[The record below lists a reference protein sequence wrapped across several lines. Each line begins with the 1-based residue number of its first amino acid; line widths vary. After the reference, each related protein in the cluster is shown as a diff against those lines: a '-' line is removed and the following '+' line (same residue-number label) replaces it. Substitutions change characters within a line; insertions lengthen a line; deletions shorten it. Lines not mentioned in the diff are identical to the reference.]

1 MEDIRI
7 EIEEE
12 REIRKG
18 GEMLGHHRKFRRGDG
33 GRGESFSPPEGEVPV
48 FARSSGDSEDYF
60 EQFCKQK
67 DIACERVPTGKE
79 KTNDF
84 LFWPSGQEV
93 AVEVKWRERGG
104 ITENNGIYS
113 SNPGHWVDRKI
124 QESVS
129 GKRSQLKESW
139 EQGTPTMLVLLGSDI
154 IYRVYP
160 EDIEWGMHGCPV
172 VVLELPLMRNIGTKN
187 AHEHRMNSPAPDRR
201 RLSAVACLLS
211 YRKEYR
217 EDAGTEVYHRLY
229 IKHNPYADHPLKKEW
244 VEDIDYS
251 ITDSLWRIKDGERC

>member
-18 GEMLGHHRKFRRGDG
+18 GEMLGHHRKFRWGDG
-33 GRGESFSPPEGEVPV
+33 GRSESFSPPEGEVPV
-48 FARSSGDSEDYF
+48 FARSDRQAEDHF

-67 DIACERVPTGKE
+67 DIACKRVPRNE
-79 KTNDF
+79 ERTNDF
-84 LFWPSGQEV
+84 LFWPSGQKV
-93 AVEVKWRERGG
+93 AAEVKWREGGG
-104 ITENNGIYS
+104 ITENNGTYS
-113 SNPGHWVDRKI
+113 SKPGYWVDRKI

-129 GKRSQLKESW
+129 GKRSQLKKYYK
-139 EQGTPTMLVLLGSDI
+139 QGVPTMLVLLGKDLIS
-154 IYRVYP
+154 RVNP
-160 EDIEWGMHGCPV
+160 EEIEWGMHGCPV
-172 VVLELPLMRNIGTKN
+172 VRLELPSMRDVDTGN
-187 AHEHRMNSPAPDRR
+187 AHEYRMNSPVRR

-211 YRKEYR
+211 YRKEYG

-229 IKHNPYADHPLKKEW
+229 IKHNPYAYHPLKKEW